1 MTKLQ
6 ELMANITRDLQSM
19 KSHGYSLPIMPQSRR
34 LSLRLLERIA
44 SYARQG
50 GSRSKHA

>member
-1 MTKLQ
+1 
-6 ELMANITRDLQSM
+6 MASITRELEGM
-19 KSHGYSLPIMPQSRR
+19 KSRRYSLPIMPQIRR

-50 GSRSKHA
+50 GSMSKYP